1 MAIAT
6 NLGVFMR
13 FNGCPLF
20 NGITEIERKNL
31 IKCLNAREVKYNAG
45 DEICSYNTESG
56 VLGMILSGKAEVK
69 KLDRDGNYSILEEIS
84 RFGVFSDSFA
94 YTATDANA
102 ISVFAV
108 EPCSV
113 LIVKYT
119 DIFKRCAK
127 ACAFHS
133 VMVEN
138 LMKIIIAKTKTLSQ
152 RVEILSN
159 KTIRDKILSYC
170 SLLVKQTGSNT
181 VVMPMSYTSLA
192 QYLCV
197 DRSALMR
204 ELKRLSESGILK
216 VNKRNVTVL
225 SLEYI

>member
-1 MAIAT
+1 MKYA
-6 NLGVFMR
+6 
-13 FNGCPLF
+13 GCPLF
-20 NGITEIERKNL
+20 DGIDENERKKL
-31 IKCLNAREVKYNAG
+31 IKCLNAREVKFLQG
-45 DEICSYNTESG
+45 GEICSYNSQSG
-56 VLGMILSGKAEVK
+56 ILGMILSGKAEVK
-69 KLDRDGNYSILEEIS
+69 KLDRDGNYTILEALTK
-84 RFGVFSDSFA
+84 FGVFSDSFA

-108 EPCSV
+108 EPVTV
-113 LIVKYT
+113 LFINYQ
-119 DIFKRCAK
+119 DIYKRCSD
-127 ACAFHS
+127 ACIYHS
-133 VMVEN
+133 VFVEN

-170 SLLVKQTGSNT
+170 SLLVNYSGSNT
-181 VVMPMSYTSLA
+181 ITIPMSYTSLA

-204 ELKRLSESGILK
+204 ELKKLSVQNILK
-216 VNKRNVTVL
+216 VNKRVITVT